1 MVKFGQVVRSAKILP
16 DPLLEPSA
24 AFALSDVD
32 EIMQNQFA
40 IVPGINANNESMTAR
55 SYPGRLTFY
64 VARPARSI
72 LTWSA
77 LPGDISSS
85 NEWRRRLPCNW
96 DRLLRSRRFR
106 PESRRLCVSR
116 RVQARRMSI

>member
-40 IVPGINANNESMTAR
+40 LVPGINAK
-55 SYPGRLTFY
+55 
-64 VARPARSI
+64 
-72 LTWSA
+72 
-77 LPGDISSS
+77 
-85 NEWRRRLPCNW
+85 
-96 DRLLRSRRFR
+96 
-106 PESRRLCVSR
+106 
-116 RVQARRMSI
+116 

>member
-40 IVPGINANNESMTAR
+40 IVPGINANNETMTKTRATL
-55 SYPGRLTFY
+55 SQKTH
-64 VARPARSI
+64 
-72 LTWSA
+72 
-77 LPGDISSS
+77 
-85 NEWRRRLPCNW
+85 
-96 DRLLRSRRFR
+96 
-106 PESRRLCVSR
+106 
-116 RVQARRMSI
+116 

>member
-40 IVPGINANNESMTAR
+40 LVPGISVNNESMTKAR
-55 SYPGRLTFY
+55 ATLSPKTH
-64 VARPARSI
+64 
-72 LTWSA
+72 
-77 LPGDISSS
+77 
-85 NEWRRRLPCNW
+85 
-96 DRLLRSRRFR
+96 
-106 PESRRLCVSR
+106 
-116 RVQARRMSI
+116 